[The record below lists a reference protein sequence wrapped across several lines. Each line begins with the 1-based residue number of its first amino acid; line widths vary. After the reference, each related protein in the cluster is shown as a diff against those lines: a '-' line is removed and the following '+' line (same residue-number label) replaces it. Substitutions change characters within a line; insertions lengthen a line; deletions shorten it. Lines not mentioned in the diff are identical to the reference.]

1 MKLIKFLKENIRKE
15 IIIGFIILLFIIW
28 SVVLF
33 YYTPQKIVNMIGIN
47 NGYLIVFI
55 LGIIGGTAILLP
67 FPYYIFIVT
76 FGAGGLNP
84 FLLGI
89 FAAVGDMI
97 GDSTSYGIGYHG
109 SKILSSKF
117 QKKINKLAKH
127 CSTRLNFILLS
138 FFLFI
143 YGACI
148 PFPNDIVILPLSA
161 AKYKY
166 WKLMIPLMLG
176 NIVFDTLL
184 AFSGFYG
191 WHLFFG

>member
-1 MKLIKFLKENIRKE
+1 MRLIKFLKENIRKE
-15 IIIGFIILLFIIW
+15 IIIGFIIILFILW
-28 SVVLF
+28 SFILV
-33 YYTPQKIVNMIGIN
+33 YYSPQKIVSMIGTN
-47 NGYLIVFI
+47 NGYLIVFV
-55 LGIIGGTAILLP
+55 LGIIGGTAILIP
-67 FPYYIFIVT
+67 FPYYIFIIT

-89 FAAVGDMI
+89 FAAIGDMI

-109 SKILSSKF
+109 SIILSGKI
-117 QKKINKLAKH
+117 QKKINKFAKH
-127 CSTRLNFILLS
+127 CSTKSNFILLS
-138 FFLFI
+138 LFLFL
-143 YGACI
+143 YGALI
-148 PFPNDIVILPLSA
+148 PIPNDVVILPLSA

-166 WKLMIPLMLG
+166 WKLMIPLGLG